1 MQADLLEEQELSAK
15 GGLINQLI
23 EHQDALDKVLAK
35 ELENQEIIMH
45 IDKLHTEALHV
56 AHMKRVDSAK
66 WGAPEGSSDDMGEV
80 RAQLKLAREQTLA
93 VTQGAAEELTRLRG
107 EAGAAERAV
116 GKMQMERE
124 IKDGVLAQQREQLTT
139 LEAALRTAQS
149 REEVPRALVPPRELQ
164 PDAPE
169 AATRCTQ
176 TGEYTQAAVRP
187 MPCYALPCLPC
198 RAIPPS
204 RAGVGARAQPA
215 ARVPPRQGAHEAPS
229 LPASLRGA

>member
-15 GGLINQLI
+15 GGLTNQLI

-45 IDKLHTEALHV
+45 IDKLHTEGRHV
-56 AHMKRVDSAK
+56 AHMKKVDSAK
-66 WGAPEGSSDDMGEV
+66 WGAPADSSNDMGEV

-93 VTQGAAEELTRLRG
+93 VKQNAAEELTRLRG

-124 IKDGVLAQQREQLTT
+124 MKDGMLAQQREQLGT
-139 LEAALRTAQS
+139 LEAALRTAQT
-149 REEVPRALVPPRELQ
+149 REEAPPRKLQ

-169 AATRCTQ
+169 AATRM
-176 TGEYTQAAVRP
+176 YMTQAVVQP
-187 MPCYALPCLPC
+187 MPCLP
-198 RAIPPS
+198 
-204 RAGVGARAQPA
+204 GVAARAQPA
-215 ARVPPRQGAHEAPS
+215 ARVPPRQGAHEAPG
-229 LPASLRGA
+229 LPAALRGA